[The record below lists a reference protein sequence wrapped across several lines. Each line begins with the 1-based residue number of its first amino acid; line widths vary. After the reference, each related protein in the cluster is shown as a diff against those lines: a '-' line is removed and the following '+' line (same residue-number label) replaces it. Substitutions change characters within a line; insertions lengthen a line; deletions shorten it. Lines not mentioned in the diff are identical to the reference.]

1 MGWRYRKSVK
11 AGPFRLNFSKSGI
24 GYSVGSKHYRVTKTA
39 KGTVRETVTLPGGL
53 SHVTEHKIDSSAK
66 NSTSQ
71 RRPRFWAKIVWGV
84 LFLISGATYGVKDPK
99 TAWLTCLVGA
109 ALIGWGVCIRR
120 KLKNPERPVA
130 ETSDEDE

>member
-130 ETSDEDE
+130 ETSDEDK